1 MSNALNAINE
11 ILSEVEEANF
21 EELTRD
27 QLSKMN
33 EQYNTYFGRMEIADT
48 DSYIMFF
55 MRKEDFSKF
64 EYYCGMEYEKD
75 EIEFKFESSDGV
87 LVVYGSGCERACEI
101 VYRATGK
108 QVGDY
113 EEENEEDEENNP

>member
-1 MSNALNAINE
+1 MSNALNAITDIQSAIE
-11 ILSEVEEANF
+11 DVKF
-21 EELTRD
+21 VELTSE

-33 EQYNTYFGRMEIADT
+33 KEYNTYFGRMEFADT
-48 DSYIMFF
+48 DSYIMFLMPKSSF
-55 MRKEDFSKF
+55 GKF

-75 EIEFKFESSDGV
+75 EIEFKLETTDSV

-101 VYRATGK
+101 VYRITGK

-113 EEENEEDEENNP
+113 EEEKDEDEE

>member
-1 MSNALNAINE
+1 MSNALNAINNV
-11 ILSEVEEANF
+11 LSEIEEANF

-33 EQYNTYFGRMEIADT
+33 SEYNTYFGRMEIADT

-87 LVVYGSGCERACEI
+87 LVVYGSGCERACEL

-108 QVGDY
+108 QVGAY
-113 EEENEEDEENNP
+113 EDEDEE

>member
-33 EQYNTYFGRMEIADT
+33 REYNTYFGRMEIADT
-48 DSYIMFF
+48 DSYIMFL
-55 MRKEDFSKF
+55 MPKNDFSKF

-87 LVVYGSGCERACEI
+87 LVVYGSGCERASEI

-113 EEENEEDEENNP
+113 EEDEE